1 MMLVLSSFAFSQ
13 DYPPRKNLGFF
24 TTVDANIGFD
34 LASIIKSNRA
44 KTEEER
50 RQVPPGKFNYGF
62 SSQIG
67 YQPLSWF
74 ALAGGLRYSYID
86 PNYHLLYFT
95 VQPYFFINDKTDDD
109 FLFISAKYGN
119 KINHTAAKNAGFVGL
134 SVGKMEAIN
143 SNLGQ
148 YFSLNIENQVMDG
161 NGTFF
166 IGLTYGLVLFSN
178 KRY

>member
-1 MMLVLSSFAFSQ
+1 MLVLSSFAFSQ

-24 TTVDANIGFD
+24 TTIDANLGLD
-34 LASIIKSNRA
+34 LASIIRNNQA
-44 KTEEER
+44 KTDYEQS
-50 RQVPPGKFNYGF
+50 QVPHGKFNYGF
-62 SSQIG
+62 SSQVG
-67 YQPLSWF
+67 YQPISWF

-119 KINHTAAKNAGFVGL
+119 KINHTAAKNAGFIGL
-134 SVGKMEAIN
+134 SIGKMEPMTN
-143 SNLGQ
+143 NLGQ
-148 YFSLNIENQVMDG
+148 YFSVNLESQVVDD

-166 IGLTYGLVLFSN
+166 VGLTYGLMLFSN
-178 KRY
+178 KRD